1 MHSLTNQTDL
11 FSFSPNFVKK
21 KILRFNMPKI
31 NQPKYLSALNFA
43 LKLHSKQMR
52 KGTQIPY
59 FFHLSSVSNHV
70 IEIEETSFGCSGP
83 ISNPFNVVVIDA
95 PISVIIGLDT
105 SCVGDTL
112 DYFVPFLPNA
122 KLTL

>member
-21 KILRFNMPKI
+21 KILKFNMPKI
-31 NQPKYLSALNFA
+31 NQLKYLSALNFA

-59 FFHLSSVSNHV
+59 FFHLSSVK
-70 IEIEETSFGCSGP
+70 
-83 ISNPFNVVVIDA
+83 
-95 PISVIIGLDT
+95 
-105 SCVGDTL
+105 
-112 DYFVPFLPNA
+112 
-122 KLTL
+122 KLEVKKLVKLLSKN